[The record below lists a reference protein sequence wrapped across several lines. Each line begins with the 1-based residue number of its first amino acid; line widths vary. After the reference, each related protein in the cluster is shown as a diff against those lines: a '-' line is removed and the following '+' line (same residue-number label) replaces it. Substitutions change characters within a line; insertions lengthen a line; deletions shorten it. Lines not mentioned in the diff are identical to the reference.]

1 MIFVAILTLVFGRDH
16 PAGKWSERHNIP
28 AARIASERG
37 HLAELS
43 SKETDKEAAKHTKEN
58 VRVIQVSHE
67 GQEFEPGNLEST
79 ANFAVNEPLTME
91 TAEKIILSPV
101 TWLPAM
107 AYLTT
112 FGLELAID
120 GAMANTLLSLFSK
133 QKAGFDQNIAGYYT
147 SIL

>member
-1 MIFVAILTLVFGRDH
+1 LTLIFGRDH

-28 AARIASERG
+28 AASITSEKG
-37 HLAELS
+37 HLTELS
-43 SKETDKEAAKHTKEN
+43 NKETDKEAAKHTKEE
-58 VRVIQVSHE
+58 VRVYQVNDE
-67 GQEFEPGNLEST
+67 GQELEPGNLESM
-79 ANFAVNEPLTME
+79 ANYAVNEPLTMK
-91 TAEKIILSPV
+91 TGVKIILSPV

-120 GAMANTLLSLFSK
+120 GAMANTLLSLFGK
-133 QKAGFDQNIAGYYT
+133 QKAGFNQDSAGYFT